1 MTINIDP
8 AVAAMT
14 AVMAGGLI
22 WLGWK
27 QIGALRQQ
35 VEQARNEVRRLEESS
50 VKAEKSSRGELIL
63 RLNTV
68 YGDMIDARRD
78 AWDLHK
84 KCKRQHPTN
93 GAQFRRAFADEL
105 GQLRTSQDEAG
116 TKRYYKLR
124 ALLDFGEL
132 VGFLVIER
140 KILALDDIKGLWGT
154 ALRAWADWFEGH
166 IIDLQKDYKDAYIFF
181 LKLAKEL

>member
-1 MTINIDP
+1 MIINIDP
-8 AVAAMT
+8 VVAAMT

-35 VEQARNEVRRLEESS
+35 VQRLEESS
-50 VKAEKSSRGELIL
+50 AKAERSSRGELIL

-78 AWDLHK
+78 AMDLHK
-84 KCKRQHPTN
+84 EFKRLHPTN
-93 GAQFRRAFADEL
+93 GAKFRRAFADKL
-105 GQLRTSQDEAG
+105 GQLGASQDKADTE
-116 TKRYYKLR
+116 RYYKLR
-124 ALLDFGEL
+124 GLFDFGEL

-140 KILALDDIKGLWGT
+140 EILRLDDIQGLWGT
-154 ALRAWADWFEGH
+154 ALKAWADWFEEH
-166 IIDLQKDYKDAYIFF
+166 IKDLQKDYKDAYVFF
-181 LKLAKEL
+181 LELAERL